1 MASEY
6 KTVIKEKK
14 NVADKLMTSEEL
26 KACNI
31 AIHTA
36 SVAAGAEGVIPIP
49 GVDAVPISATQAA
62 MVFALGKI
70 FEQKLT
76 DSTVKALIGTAAS
89 TFAGRNLIKLV
100 PFIGWAT
107 SAVVAAGVTE
117 AIGWTI
123 AVDFAKS
130 HQKDVKI
137 NNENQYTT
145 EKFTEESNTTD
156 CSAKEENTRTT
167 NPDKEET
174 TEKADDQSMCNDVDD
189 ILGGSEDEEE

>member
-1 MASEY
+1 MAKEY
-6 KTVIKEKK
+6 KKIIIEKK
-14 NVADKLMTSEEL
+14 NIADKLMTSEEL

-89 TFAGRNLIKLV
+89 TFAGRDLIKLV

-137 NNENQYTT
+137 NTTNQNTT
-145 EKFTEESNTTD
+145 EKFTTESDTTD
-156 CSAKEENTRTT
+156 
-167 NPDKEET
+167 PDKDET
-174 TEKADDQSMCNDVDD
+174 TEKADDQSMGNDVED
-189 ILGGSEDEEE
+189 ILGGFEDEEE

>member
-70 FEQKLT
+70 FDQKLT
-76 DSTVKALIGTAAS
+76 DSTVKALIGAAAS

-130 HQKDVKI
+130 HQKDLKI
-137 NNENQYTT
+137 NNTNQNTT
-145 EKFTEESNTTD
+145 EEFTTESNTMDSST
-156 CSAKEENTRTT
+156 KGENTRATD
-167 NPDKEET
+167 PDKEET
-174 TEKADDQSMCNDVDD
+174 TEKADDQSMGNDVED
-189 ILGGSEDEEE
+189 IFEDEEE

>member
-1 MASEY
+1 MAKEY
-6 KTVIKEKK
+6 KKIIIEKK
-14 NVADKLMTSEEL
+14 NIADKLMTSEEL

-89 TFAGRNLIKLV
+89 TFADRK
-100 PFIGWAT
+100 
-107 SAVVAAGVTE
+107 SVV
-117 AIGWTI
+117 
-123 AVDFAKS
+123 
-130 HQKDVKI
+130 
-137 NNENQYTT
+137 
-145 EKFTEESNTTD
+145 
-156 CSAKEENTRTT
+156 
-167 NPDKEET
+167 
-174 TEKADDQSMCNDVDD
+174 
-189 ILGGSEDEEE
+189 